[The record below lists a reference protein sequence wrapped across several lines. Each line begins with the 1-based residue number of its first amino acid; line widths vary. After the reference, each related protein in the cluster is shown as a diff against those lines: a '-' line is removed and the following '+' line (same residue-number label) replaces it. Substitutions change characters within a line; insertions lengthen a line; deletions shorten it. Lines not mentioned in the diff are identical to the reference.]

1 MVASAAPIKVRPAE
15 SSATRRRIARLFIR
29 NPTAVAGAAVLLI
42 WILIAVTLPIWGHV
56 DPIAQNLAD
65 RLAAPSSRHPFGT
78 DALGRDVLARVL
90 WGSRVSLPAAVVVI
104 TAATV
109 VGGVYGMISGYA
121 GSIVDELLM
130 RLADITLAFPSI
142 ILAMAIAAALGPS
155 LPHAMIAMTAVWWPQ
170 FARLMRAQVLAVK
183 EFPHVEAARVLGAGP
198 LRIIVRHILPET
210 FSPLLVKASLDFGH
224 VILLA
229 AGLSFLGLGAPPP
242 TPEWGAMVS
251 EAKDAL
257 AQWWLATFPALAIV
271 TVVLSGNFLG
281 DGIRDLFDPRMR
293 RA

>member
-1 MVASAAPIKVRPAE
+1 MVASAAPLQLPSREVAA
-15 SSATRRRIARLFIR
+15 SRRRIARLIVR
-29 NPTAVAGAAVLLI
+29 NPTAVGGAAVLLV
-42 WILIAVTLPIWGHV
+42 WIVIAITLPVWWHV
-56 DPIAQNLAD
+56 DPVAQDFTD
-65 RLAAPSSRHPFGT
+65 RLAVPSSQHLFGT

-90 WGSRVSLPAAVVVI
+90 WGSRVSLPAAIVVI
-104 TAATV
+104 TAAALL
-109 VGGVYGMISGYA
+109 GAAYGMIAGYV
-121 GSIVDELLM
+121 GGLVDELLM
-130 RLADITLAFPSI
+130 RFADVTLAFPSI

-155 LPHAMIAMTAVWWPQ
+155 LAHAMLAMTAVWWPQ

-183 EFPHVEAARVLGAGP
+183 EFPHVEAARVLGAGH
-198 LRIIVRHILPET
+198 LRVIIRHILPET
-210 FSPLLVKASLDFGH
+210 FSPLLVKATLDFGH

-229 AGLSFLGLGAPPP
+229 AGLSFLGLGAVPP

-257 AQWWLATFPALAIV
+257 AQWWLATFPALAIL

-281 DGIRDLFDPRMR
+281 DGIRDLLDPRMR